1 MSSPITL
8 SGFNNIDFKSIINLI
23 MEAERQKITRVQAQ
37 QKIEQTRISDY
48 HSLSANLTTLQSAF
62 TALESASNFG
72 DLTASV
78 SDTTIL
84 TASATSSATK
94 GAFTIDVQS
103 LARPQVTI
111 SAERQF
117 GDINAAIIDGG
128 TFSITQHGTTTNLD
142 LTGVESLT
150 DLRDAINAQQSGV
163 RAAIINDGS
172 SADTPPKPFRLV
184 LTSTQAGI
192 SGAFS
197 FNDQTSFSGGS
208 AGGVLN
214 LSTDATNGSAKDAE
228 FKYNGITIRSSS
240 NTVGDAIPGL
250 TLKLL
255 KPGTAT
261 VTVTDD
267 DSSLQTKIKAV
278 VTAFNAFNDFAST
291 QFKIPTDGTP
301 RSALATDP
309 LLRGINRQLR
319 SYFISDVDASGDI
332 HNLAELGIG
341 LTQTGKLTLDEAAL
355 DSALTTHRTDVEAFF
370 SGSSGFAAKISNL
383 IDSYAGANGSIHT
396 VETNTQRTIDSYTNK
411 IQRLEAQL
419 ALREETLT
427 KQFAAADRAISQL
440 NSQVNALNGLGNQF
454 RLF

>member
-163 RAAIINDGS
+163 RASIINDGS

-197 FNDQTSFSGGS
+197 
-208 AGGVLN
+208 
-214 LSTDATNGSAKDAE
+214 
-228 FKYNGITIRSSS
+228 
-240 NTVGDAIPGL
+240 
-250 TLKLL
+250 
-255 KPGTAT
+255 
-261 VTVTDD
+261 
-267 DSSLQTKIKAV
+267 
-278 VTAFNAFNDFAST
+278 AST
-291 QFKIPTDGTP
+291 
-301 RSALATDP
+301 
-309 LLRGINRQLR
+309 
-319 SYFISDVDASGDI
+319 
-332 HNLAELGIG
+332 
-341 LTQTGKLTLDEAAL
+341 
-355 DSALTTHRTDVEAFF
+355 
-370 SGSSGFAAKISNL
+370 
-383 IDSYAGANGSIHT
+383 SIER
-396 VETNTQRTIDSYTNK
+396 VWI
-411 IQRLEAQL
+411 
-419 ALREETLT
+419 
-427 KQFAAADRAISQL
+427 
-440 NSQVNALNGLGNQF
+440 
-454 RLF
+454 

>member
-1 MSSPITL
+1 M
-8 SGFNNIDFKSIINLI
+8 
-23 MEAERQKITRVQAQ
+23 
-37 QKIEQTRISDY
+37 
-48 HSLSANLTTLQSAF
+48 
-62 TALESASNFG
+62 
-72 DLTASV
+72 
-78 SDTTIL
+78 
-84 TASATSSATK
+84 
-94 GAFTIDVQS
+94 
-103 LARPQVTI
+103 
-111 SAERQF
+111 
-117 GDINAAIIDGG
+117 
-128 TFSITQHGTTTNLD
+128 
-142 LTGVESLT
+142 
-150 DLRDAINAQQSGV
+150 
-163 RAAIINDGS
+163 
-172 SADTPPKPFRLV
+172 
-184 LTSTQAGI
+184 
-192 SGAFS
+192 
-197 FNDQTSFSGGS
+197 
-208 AGGVLN
+208 
-214 LSTDATNGSAKDAE
+214 
-228 FKYNGITIRSSS
+228 
-240 NTVGDAIPGL
+240 
-250 TLKLL
+250 KLL